1 MKTFTALLLLLT
13 AGLGL
18 AQPADSP
25 PSAPAASDSPPSAPG
40 ASKPAIPGGE
50 NGTAEAASPAPV
62 NAPPLIAPDAT
73 TRTNLSLVKVNV
85 TSQPWSDRIPWQKG
99 SPGARRG
106 LGVLLAGNRIL
117 VTGQMVA
124 DATYIEL
131 ELADSGRRI
140 PAKVK
145 GLDYEAN
152 LALLEPVGDAKTFF
166 EKLTPLEIED
176 HAHVGDLLETW
187 QLGRVGELI
196 ITPLQINKVLTSRY
210 VLQTSLF
217 LVYETIGI
225 IRSEANSFTLPVI
238 KNGKLAGL
246 LLRYDSK
253 DQTSTVLPG
262 PIIQHFLKDMDDGD
276 GYTGFPSLGV
286 EFQQT
291 LDDQFREYIG
301 MKKDQQG
308 VYVSNVSKH
317 GSAEAIGLQKED
329 IILEMNG
336 HKIDSRGD
344 YQHPQYG
351 TLNMSHIVRG
361 ASYVGD
367 ELKVK
372 LLRDG
377 KEMTLAGKLT
387 RKEAKDFLVPPFRFD
402 VGANYVI
409 QGGLL
414 FQELSMPYLQSFGE
428 NWETSA
434 PLRLVFAAQHTED
447 YEAAGRRKIVIL
459 TATLPTRTTQGY
471 ENLGGL
477 IVSRVNGKPVNDLAD
492 LNECFKEPKDG
503 IHTVEFD
510 DYPKVIY
517 LDAFATESDN
527 LRLMDGVYRI
537 GSLKRIQ

>member
-1 MKTFTALLLLLT
+1 MKPFFIALLLFLT
-13 AGLGL
+13 AGVSI

-25 PSAPAASDSPPSAPG
+25 PSTTPPADSPPATPGEPKPSTPGNEAPDTTASAP
-40 ASKPAIPGGE
+40 I
-50 NGTAEAASPAPV
+50 
-62 NAPPLIAPDAT
+62 NAPPLLDPTAP
-73 TRTNLSLVKVNV
+73 TRKNTSLVKVNV
-85 TSQPWSDRIPWQKG
+85 TSQPWSDRIPWQKS
-99 SPGARRG
+99 SPSARRG
-106 LGVLLAGNRIL
+106 LGVLLKGNRIL

-152 LALLEPVGDAKTFF
+152 LALLEPAGDAKTFF
-166 EKLTPLEIED
+166 EKLTPLEIEPN
-176 HAHVGDLLETW
+176 ASVGDLMETW

-196 ITPLQINKVLTSRY
+196 VTPLQINKVLTSRY
-210 VLQTSLF
+210 VLDTSLF
-217 LVYETIGI
+217 LVYEALGI
-225 IRSEANSFTLPVI
+225 IRSEANSFTLPVT
-238 KNGKLAGL
+238 KDGKLTGL

-262 PIIQHFLKDMDDGD
+262 PIIQHFLKDMDDGE
-276 GYTGFPSLGV
+276 GYRGFPSLGV

-301 MKKDQQG
+301 MKPDQQG
-308 VYVSNVSKH
+308 VYVSNVTKD
-317 GSAEAIGLQKED
+317 GSAEAIGIKKED

-372 LLRDG
+372 LLREG
-377 KEMTLAGKLT
+377 KEQLLSGKLI

-402 VGANYVI
+402 TGTNYLI

-414 FQELSMPYLQSFGE
+414 FQELSLPYLKSFGE

-434 PLRLVFAAQHTED
+434 PLRLVFAAQHTEE
-447 YEAAGRRKIVIL
+447 YEKAGRRKIVIL

-471 ENLGGL
+471 ESLGGL
-477 IVSRVNGKPVNDLAD
+477 IVNRVNGKPVNDLAD

-510 DYPKVIY
+510 DFPKIIY

-527 LRLMDGVYRI
+527 LRLIDGVYRI